1 MSQEKAKK
9 DYLVKK
15 LYRKLALV
23 EIESQLIQ
31 ISCNL
36 MDDEVYTVDE
46 AVHELIEIINLVEME
61 RQVIMTDIKFS

>member
-1 MSQEKAKK
+1 MSQGKAKK

-46 AVHELIEIINLVEME
+46 AVHELIEIINLIEME
-61 RQVIMTDIKFS
+61 RQVIMSDMKFS